1 MAKISGK
8 DPGDF
13 VMIEEGQYLLRVK
26 TARVNRPKEG
36 QPGYLYLVE
45 SKVEGGELE
54 GARHFESFF
63 THSTFGDGLDGARAL
78 LKFLN
83 CCGALEDTEF
93 DSDRFESEKFAVK
106 FEKSVPDRVYIAE
119 IKHKV
124 DKKTG
129 ATWPRSV
136 KYANPKVEKGGGSVS
151 APSTKKEDEDW

>member
-13 VMIEEGQYLLRVK
+13 VQVDEGTYTLRVK
-26 TARVNRPKEG
+26 TATVHRPKDDK
-36 QPGYLYLVE
+36 QGYLYSVE
-45 SKVEGGELE
+45 SKVEGGEFE

-63 THSTFGDGLDGARAL
+63 THSSFGDGLDGARAL

-93 DSDRFESEKFAVK
+93 DSDRFETEKFAAK

-119 IKHKV
+119 IKHKK
-124 DKKTG
+124 DKQGKEW
-129 ATWPRSV
+129 ARSV
-136 KYANPKVEKGGGSVS
+136 KYLNPKEGKGATA
-151 APSTKKEDEDW
+151 APATKKEDEDW

>member
-13 VMIEEGQYLLRVK
+13 VMIEEGQHTFRVK
-26 TARVNRPKEG
+26 TARVNRPQDGK
-36 QPGYLYLVE
+36 QGYLYLVE

>member
-13 VMIEEGQYLLRVK
+13 VVIEEGQYLFRVK
-26 TARVNRPKEG
+26 SARVNRPVEG
-36 QPGYLYLVE
+36 KQGYLYLVE

-63 THSTFGDGLDGARAL
+63 THSSFGDGLDGARAL

-93 DSDRFESEKFAVK
+93 DSDRFESEKFAAK
-106 FEKSVPDRVYIAE
+106 FEKSVPDRLYIAE
-119 IKHKV
+119 IKHKK
-124 DKKTG
+124 DKEGKEW
-129 ATWPRSV
+129 ARSV
-136 KYANPKVEKGGGSVS
+136 KYMSPKESKGTAS
-151 APSTKKEDEDW
+151 APAAKKEDEDW